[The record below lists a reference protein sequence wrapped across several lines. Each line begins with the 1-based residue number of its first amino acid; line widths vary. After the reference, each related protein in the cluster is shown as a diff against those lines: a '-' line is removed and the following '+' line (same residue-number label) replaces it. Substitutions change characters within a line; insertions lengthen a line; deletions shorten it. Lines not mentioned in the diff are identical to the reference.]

1 VISILAEHPD
11 VLVVDKPA
19 GQATIPERTGEA
31 ESVVDALRRERGE
44 ALWVVHRL
52 DREVSGVLLFARTA
66 EAHRA
71 LSIAFEKRGVDK
83 TYEALTEGK
92 ADRGATFRWENLLL
106 RGKKRAYVSPHG
118 KSAITE
124 AEVIGVGPLRWRVRP
139 LTGRNHQIRVHL
151 AGAGFPILG
160 DALYGSTT
168 AWASGIALRA
178 VRLSIPAIGDAPA
191 RVFEAPG
198 P

>member
-1 VISILAEHPD
+1 MISILAEHPD

-66 EAHRA
+66 DAHRA

-83 TYEALTEGK
+83 TYEALTEGT
-92 ADRGATFRWENLLL
+92 ASRGATFRWENLLL